1 MILFS
6 VIIPVYNIE
15 KYLKRSVNSILSQ
28 NYENYEIILVNDG
41 STDNSGKICE
51 EFAKKSSKVKFINIK
66 NSGVAVARNEG
77 IKKAKGDYILFLDG
91 DDFFKTTIF
100 HDCEEAIIKNK
111 SDIVVFGYNKIT
123 ENDEIFN
130 EIIPEKNYKLVD
142 LLNSSYELTMLLW
155 NKVYSRKLFSK
166 IDLSSLNGITFSEDS
181 YLTTLLLCQTAKIS
195 FIDRS
200 EYNYLYRES
209 SVTHKRNIKNL
220 EDELRATYLIAQIP
234 NEELHSSKALKI
246 KMFNAKYFL
255 ISWDNDFNYK
265 KFKVSIKKWKKI
277 FPESNDFWQKKI
289 LSKTH
294 YLYYSLIRKNLIRSA
309 YFLYRLRKWR
319 LK

>member
-111 SDIVVFGYNKIT
+111 SDIVVFGYLA
-123 ENDEIFN
+123 ER
-130 EIIPEKNYKLVD
+130 
-142 LLNSSYELTMLLW
+142 LLNVYIYH
-155 NKVYSRKLFSK
+155 NFRKVYYFNIIMYVDNLLKYNKLNELKKYIKDTLGFRIYAKSIGIRGFMK
-166 IDLSSLNGITFSEDS
+166 FILN
-181 YLTTLLLCQTAKIS
+181 
-195 FIDRS
+195 
-200 EYNYLYRES
+200 
-209 SVTHKRNIKNL
+209 
-220 EDELRATYLIAQIP
+220 
-234 NEELHSSKALKI
+234 
-246 KMFNAKYFL
+246 
-255 ISWDNDFNYK
+255 
-265 KFKVSIKKWKKI
+265 
-277 FPESNDFWQKKI
+277 
-289 LSKTH
+289 KTKH
-294 YLYYSLIRKNLIRSA
+294 RT
-309 YFLYRLRKWR
+309 
-319 LK
+319 